1 MAERKGFWKSVAGA
15 FVEFEEPKR
24 AASAGPASI
33 DDTLASTEAL
43 LAELGGKGAP
53 SRPPSTSAPH
63 AAPSA
68 PPPPRAPAS
77 APASSGAAPLAEGA
91 PLSELYQKAGVPTV
105 AHTAEQMLA
114 ILDGLAALP
123 PEAARVAIKAMDDAD
138 DRWTVSDVLTDAR
151 LKTDVLV
158 GHVNQLA
165 SHAQAAAESATHEA
179 AEVDRMLAEAEAE
192 IQKQIAAL
200 QAELDQFRA
209 DAAARRAEIDQRLAA
224 AREAAA
230 RDSGR
235 VQAEI
240 ARLGRISTFLGPMLP
255 PPTPR

>member
-24 AASAGPASI
+24 GASPGPASI

-68 PPPPRAPAS
+68 PPPPRP
-77 APASSGAAPLAEGA
+77 PTSSGNAAPLAEGA

-138 DRWTVSDVLTDAR
+138 DRWSVGDVVTDAR

-158 GHVNQLA
+158 GHVNELA
-165 SHAQAAAESATHEA
+165 SHAQAAAAAATQEA

-209 DAAARRAEIDQRLAA
+209 DAAARRAEIDQRLTA
-224 AREAAA
+224 AREGAA